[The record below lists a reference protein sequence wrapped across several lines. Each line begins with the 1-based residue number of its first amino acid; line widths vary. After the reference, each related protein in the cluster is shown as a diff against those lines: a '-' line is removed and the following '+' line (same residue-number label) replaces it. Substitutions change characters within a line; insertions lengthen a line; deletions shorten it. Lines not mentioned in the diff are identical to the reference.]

1 MGSDHGHHDHDHDH
15 DELTHGV
22 SANADKRLLA
32 IALAL
37 LLGYMASEIVVG
49 LMAGSL
55 VLLSDAGHMLTDAG
69 AIGLALI
76 TMRLAERP
84 PGGAMTFGLKR
95 AEILSAQ
102 ANGITL
108 MLLGI
113 WFFIEAVRRL
123 IAPPPVEGI
132 AVFWVAIAGIG
143 VNLCAT
149 WVLSRANR
157 ESLNVEGSF
166 QHILTDLY
174 AFIATAVAGLLIVF
188 TGINRFDPI
197 ATLLVAG
204 LMARAGYG
212 LLKESGR
219 IFMEAAPRGLDP
231 DEIGRALAAETDV
244 MEVHDLHVWEVT
256 SGFPSLSAH
265 ILVRGDH
272 PCHGDCHTIRL
283 RLETMLQQRFAIRHT
298 TLQVDHLYARET
310 RIPPDALREHLNHP
324 A

>member
-1 MGSDHGHHDHDHDH
+1 MGSDHDHQHHHH

-32 IALAL
+32 IALGL
-37 LLGYMASEIVVG
+37 LVAYMISEVIVG

-69 AIGLALI
+69 AIGLALF

-84 PGGAMTFGLKR
+84 PSGAMTFGLKR

-108 MLLGI
+108 LLLAT
-113 WFFIEAVRRL
+113 WFLIEAVRRL
-123 IAPPPVEGI
+123 FAPPTVDGM

-174 AFIATAVAGLLIVF
+174 AFIATAVAGLLIHF
-188 TGINRFDPI
+188 TGANRLDAV

-204 LMARAGYG
+204 LMARAGFG
-212 LLKESGR
+212 LVRASGR
-219 IFMEAAPRGLDP
+219 IFMEAAPRDMDP
-231 DEIGRALAAETDV
+231 DEIGRALAAEADV

-265 ILVRGDH
+265 ILVRGDR
-272 PCHGDCHTIRL
+272 PCQGDCHAIRL
-283 RLETMLQQRFAIRHT
+283 RLEALLRQRFGIRHT
-298 TLQVDHLYARET
+298 TLQVDHQYAGET
-310 RIPPDALREHLNHP
+310 RIAEETLREQLNQP
-324 A
+324 G